1 MYLNLFILN
10 TIPMKNYTF
19 CKVKAIFI
27 SLLLLG
33 SSFVSF
39 GQGDST
45 AAVHFGFIFPL
56 STNGRHAA
64 QYTNRFSL
72 HAIAGLSKA
81 ETGLAIAGAANVV
94 RQNVSGIQIAGA
106 ANVIGGSATGV
117 QIAGAANVVGD
128 NASGVQIA
136 GFSNIIKNQASGAQI
151 AGFMNLSGS
160 AGPAQVAGFTNITRG
175 NAKGLQIAGFL
186 NKAQNV
192 NAQVSGF
199 ANVARN
205 VKGIQLA
212 GLINIADTSDYPI
225 AIFNFIKSGEKS
237 VAITLDETM
246 TTIASFRSGG
256 RVLYGIAG
264 VGYNFKDDRKDLYAV
279 EAGLGGHISLAKS
292 LRLNVEAVSH
302 SLTDFKGSH
311 YFKNSLRILP
321 ALKVGQRLEIF
332 AGPTINY
339 VSYERDDDFD
349 FIKKHIWKNN
359 KSEDFQGVYFGFNT
373 GIQIIL

>member
-106 ANVIGGSATGV
+106 ANVIGGSAT
-117 QIAGAANVVGD
+117 
-128 NASGVQIA
+128 
-136 GFSNIIKNQASGAQI
+136 GAQI

-321 ALKVGQRLEIF
+321 AYKIGQRLEIF